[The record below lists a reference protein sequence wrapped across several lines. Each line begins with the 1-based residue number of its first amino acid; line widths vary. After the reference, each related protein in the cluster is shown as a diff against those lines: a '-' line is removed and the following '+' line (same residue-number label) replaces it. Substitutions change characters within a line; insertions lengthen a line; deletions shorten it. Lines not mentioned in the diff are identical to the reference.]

1 MWKLTL
7 VSLLLIYGIA
17 KYIGSTGQPEL
28 PVLPSDQY
36 WGPGQAREVDK
47 SIRPFKIDIPKQVI
61 DDLKTRLSRTRS
73 LTKPLEGAAW
83 TYGVNTGYLQ
93 TVLEYWREKYNWT
106 ERQALLNKYPQFKT
120 NIQGL
125 DIHFYHVKPTVPK
138 DRPVR
143 VLPLL
148 LLHGWPG
155 SVVEFQKAI
164 PLLSTP
170 RPDQD
175 FVFELVVPSLPG
187 YGFSD
192 SAVRPGLGSAQVAVL
207 MTNLMNRLGFEKF
220 YTQGGDWGSLITT
233 NIGILRPTNVL
244 GAHLNLC
251 SSRTVSSTLWSILG
265 SYIPSL
271 IVSDEHWSKMYP
283 LSYHWS
289 RLVEE
294 MGYLHIQSTKPDTVG
309 VALSDS
315 PAGLAAYILE
325 KFSTWTNPEYRF
337 GEDGKLLEKFTIDE
351 LLDNLMLYW
360 VTNSITTSMRLY
372 SESFN
377 SAQQSLKLDSANL
390 RVPTGCAIF
399 PHEISYQP
407 ESLLRL
413 RYSDLVQVNHM
424 PRGGHFAFFEEPQL
438 LADDVW
444 SFVGLVEKKKK
455 TKQTAT
461 STEL

>member
-17 KYIGSTGQPEL
+17 KYFGSTGEPEL
-28 PVLPSDQY
+28 PAVPSDQY
-36 WGPGQAREVDK
+36 WGPGQAHEIDK
-47 SIRPFKIDIPKQVI
+47 SIRPFKIDIPKEVI
-61 DDLKTRLSRTRS
+61 DDLKARLNRTRS

-83 TYGVNTGYLQ
+83 TYGVNSEYLQ
-93 TVLEYWREKYNWT
+93 TVLEYWRKKYDWT

-138 DRPVR
+138 DRSVR
-143 VLPLL
+143 VVPML

-175 FVFELVVPSLPG
+175 FVFELVIPSLPG

-233 NIGILRPTNVL
+233 NIGILRSKNVL

-251 SSRTVSSTLWSILG
+251 SSRTAASTLWSIVG
-265 SYIPSL
+265 SFIPSL
-271 IVSDEHWSKMYP
+271 IVSNEHWSKMYP
-283 LSYHWS
+283 LTYHWS

-337 GEDGKLLEKFTIDE
+337 SQDGKLLEKFTIDE

-377 SAQQSLKLDSANL
+377 SAQQSLKLDSVYL
-390 RVPTGCAIF
+390 GVPTACAIF
-399 PHEISYQP
+399 PHEISYHP

-413 RYSDLVQVNHM
+413 RYSDLVQVNYM
-424 PRGGHFAFFEEPQL
+424 PRGGHFAIFEEPQL

-455 TKQTAT
+455 TEKPAT
-461 STEL
+461 SSEL